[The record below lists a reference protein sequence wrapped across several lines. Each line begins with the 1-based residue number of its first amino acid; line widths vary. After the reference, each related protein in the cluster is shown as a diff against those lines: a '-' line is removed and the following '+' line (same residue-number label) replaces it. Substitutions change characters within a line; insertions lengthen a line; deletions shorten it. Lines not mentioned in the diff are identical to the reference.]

1 MEIPYMPRVFDRAGP
16 DHGSRIAPCPVLP
29 SANSKSVGA
38 PDSPISRL
46 NSPACTYPC
55 QRFADALAIAD
66 A

>member
-1 MEIPYMPRVFDRAGP
+1 MPGFFDRAGP

-29 SANSKSVGA
+29 SANSKGVGT

-55 QRFADALAIAD
+55 QRFADALANAD

>member
-1 MEIPYMPRVFDRAGP
+1 MEIPHMRRFFDRAGP
-16 DHGSRIAPCPVLP
+16 DNDSRIAPQPVLP

-46 NSPACTYPC
+46 NSPACAYPC
-55 QRFADALAIAD
+55 QRFACALTNAD